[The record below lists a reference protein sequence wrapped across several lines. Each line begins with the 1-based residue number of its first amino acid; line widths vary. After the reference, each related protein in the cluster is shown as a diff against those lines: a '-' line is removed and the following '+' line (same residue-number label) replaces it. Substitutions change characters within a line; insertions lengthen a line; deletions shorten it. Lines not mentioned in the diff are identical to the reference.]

1 MSIFQDR
8 RLKSDYFKVEFSKCR
23 LYPAG
28 KCRFGAKLR
37 KEHPGRPR
45 RTEPVELLDFG
56 RRCVHQHR
64 LAGLVPRRR
73 DRSDPALQQTALLP
87 RNRAC
92 LLEPRRQGRRRELPP
107 LLPANPR
114 AGELPLQHQ
123 GHRYD
128 PTLRRS
134 LLRARHRRQSEGRR
148 REGRHLR
155 RRRRV
160 ETFRP
165 GRASGRRRRLETH
178 LLRAGLRHRLPES
191 GQGERRRGHDAQQLL
206 HDQRRIQFLIRP
218 CANKKGTSS
227 SGVPFPFRI
236 NGHSRSSTDESP

>member
-1 MSIFQDR
+1 MSSSLWTTEANGYLTFCVSVAFLYSVIFCFFNCDF
-8 RLKSDYFKVEFSKCR
+8 LPKLSYICHVYKPKPIHYEKSIAYR
-23 LYPAG
+23 GRHPAG

-73 DRSDPALQQTALLP
+73 DRSDPALQQTTLLP

-160 ETFRP
+160 ETFRS

-178 LLRAGLRHRLPES
+178 LLRTGLT
-191 GQGERRRGHDAQQLL
+191 
-206 HDQRRIQFLIRP
+206 
-218 CANKKGTSS
+218 TSAA
-227 SGVPFPFRI
+227 
-236 NGHSRSSTDESP
+236 